1 MGEVV
6 TSGSL
11 PSVVAVAVALKAA
24 LNLYLLQWS
33 CAMASNGLL
42 LGNIQA

>member
-1 MGEVV
+1 MA

-11 PSVVAVAVALKAA
+11 ASVVAVAMALKAA

-33 CAMASNGLL
+33 CAIASNGLL